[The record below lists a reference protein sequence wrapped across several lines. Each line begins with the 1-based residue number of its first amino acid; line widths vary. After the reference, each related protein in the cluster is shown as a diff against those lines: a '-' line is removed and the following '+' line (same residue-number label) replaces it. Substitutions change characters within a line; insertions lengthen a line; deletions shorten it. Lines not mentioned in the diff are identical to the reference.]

1 MPGETEASQGL
12 PVEGAPPGDP
22 AAPMPAKEEAR
33 PQPEGASYDAAER
46 SPPSKGCPPPPPP
59 PSLHPTDPL
68 DTRIVM
74 GEETHCPPELPPKT
88 PPRHPELPTARL
100 DPDLFFTAPST
111 PVRTGGPRLKP
122 EEDGGDAESEGLG
135 SPPTSPSGSY
145 MTAEGGSWG
154 SSGTA
159 STSPS
164 CSPNLLAEVPDG
176 EPGPAAFIRR
186 SSSSSSSS
194 EDVAVTSIGQEE
206 EDEEEEDDDES
217 SRQED
222 GSRLPRPHMA
232 APGLI
237 PAALLPFR
245 GSLLFEAEAVEITLV
260 PAQAAAEPLS
270 GEEEEDEEEEDEEE
284 DASTSA
290 SFLRSL
296 SETSINEGVDESFA
310 FRDDTSASS
319 DSASYDGEEDERL
332 YGTEHHALGGPHT
345 ATTPG
350 DTEPSSEASGD
361 IELHLRGDTAQLDGT
376 GEHERVFLG
385 GSPQH
390 EVALSPSVL
399 EPARGSEED
408 VCMEVGMEQRAVQLE
423 EEVPVET
430 HTTEADRE
438 LMDEVPVETL
448 AMEVNVEPTDEASIK
463 VLAAGVNVEPVV
475 EASIETLTAEVS
487 VKAVGET
494 SVEAPVEGKVELMHR
509 ASIEGPNVE
518 DDVEPTDETS
528 TKALPTEVD
537 VEPVVEVLSA
547 ETNVEQMDETLSSSS
562 SELEE
567 ASTLEPDTTQEL
579 DPIPEECPVPEP
591 PVPTQPALLD
601 EEMPLE
607 EEVPSAA
614 MMEAELEAIASTLQ
628 PPCAGDTK
636 DPQPD
641 GLGWDTPSLPT
652 ANGDH
657 ELDAVPTESPE
668 PLCPPERG
676 SDDGEPQED
685 AGGHGDSGMDTMPAP
700 LGTPTLRG
708 DVQGDVVEED
718 ASFCE
723 DGAASGTES
732 PLVALS
738 DGGSEV
744 TQGVEEALSPA
755 LGDMDEPDAAS
766 GDEASSKDLEQG
778 QSLEPAPGEWDAT
791 AVSEVSSPVLLDTLH
806 SHTNYG
812 FFTAPQDSVGGVAAP
827 GVPSA
832 APQPCL
838 ALCVLPPAPAPPP
851 LHFTASEREVFVG
864 IPPAPL
870 ELLPPPGALLESA
883 EDHQHVASMLQG
895 VFGDLPAP
903 GSPSQAPAE
912 LPCPPCAEDEAVV
925 PEPKETPEPSDA
937 GSIQCSPP
945 ALLQPDSAPMQAQE
959 PPVKESLLLLSEDP
973 NAKVSVEGEHS
984 LAPPEEAE
992 EAVKAG
998 FSPMEEEV
1006 VVAGSILQEE
1016 EEEGVVVTGS
1026 IPQEEEAVMVP
1037 GSSSVE
1043 EEEEAVMVPGS
1054 SSEEEEAVTVPG
1066 SSSVEEEEEAVTVP
1080 GSSPVEEEEEAVT
1093 VPGSSPVEEEEEAVT
1108 VPGSSPVEEEEEAV
1122 TVPGSSPVEE
1132 EEEAVTVPGSSP
1144 VEEEEEAVT
1153 VPGSSPVEEEEEA
1166 VTVPGSSLQEE
1177 EEEAVM
1183 VPGSSLQEEEEEA
1196 VMVPGS
1202 SPVEEE
1208 EAVMVPGSSPV
1219 EEEEA
1224 VMVAG
1229 SIPQEEKEEAVM
1241 VAGSSSTHS
1250 LEDDHKGAEA
1260 APSPSEAVVVPLEP
1274 PPRPSSPKD
1283 AVPQEPTEAAV
1294 PTPEF
1299 AVPVEAAEPIPEA
1312 VAPVPIPLPAPCPP
1326 LSKLIQVPPLS
1337 SSPPPC
1343 LEDASGLSEATRLEE
1358 RPPVLPA
1365 SRKLLEALEPSPQKE
1380 KTRGRKAPAGS
1391 KGARGMEAEGGPRRA
1406 PRGSVQSESSS
1417 SSEDELP
1424 YRVPS
1429 PAEHLPAIALLEDKA
1444 APRHG
1449 EANHKGSCN
1458 ESESNDE
1465 SIPELEEPEGA
1476 EPRPMQTQA
1485 PLTHSLGTGEESISK
1500 AKQSRSE
1507 KKARKAMSKLGLRQ
1521 IHGVTRI
1528 TIRKSKNILF
1538 VITKP
1543 DVFKSPASDIYI
1555 VFGEAKIEDLS
1566 QQVHKAAAEKFKV
1579 PMEHSPLITETAPA
1593 LTIKEESEEE
1603 EEVDETGLEVR
1614 DIELVMAQA
1623 NVSRPKAVRALRHN
1637 NNDIVNAIME
1647 LTM

>member
-1 MPGETEASQGL
+1 MPGETATSQGL
-12 PVEGAPPGDP
+12 QLEGAPPGDP

-59 PSLHPTDPL
+59 PSLLPSDPL

-88 PPRHPELPTARL
+88 PPRHPELPPARL

-194 EDVAVTSIGQEE
+194 EDVAVTSIGQE
-206 EDEEEEDDDES
+206 DEEEEDDDDDEGS
-217 SRQED
+217 GQEE
-222 GSRLPRPHMA
+222 GFRLPHSHMA

-270 GEEEEDEEEEDEEE
+270 GEDEEDEDEEE

-310 FRDDTSASS
+310 FHDDTSASS

-332 YGTEHHALGGPHT
+332 YGTERHALGGPQM
-345 ATTPG
+345 AAATPG

-376 GEHERVFLG
+376 GVSAG
-385 GSPQH
+385 GSAQH
-390 EVALSPSVL
+390 EVALSPSLL
-399 EPARGSEED
+399 EPTDGGEED
-408 VCMEVGMEQRAVQLE
+408 VGMEQRAAPEE
-423 EEVPVET
+423 EEVAMAALAV
-430 HTTEADRE
+430 EADTE
-438 LMDEVPVETL
+438 LMGQAPIEPPST
-448 AMEVNVEPTDEASIK
+448 EVNVEPSDEAS
-463 VLAAGVNVEPVV
+463 VEALAAQISVEPGV
-475 EASIETLTAEVS
+475 EASIEALGAKPVAEASVELTDKAPMEALDVEGDAGETCAEALPAEADVKRVDEALCAEVS
-487 VKAVGET
+487 VG
-494 SVEAPVEGKVELMHR
+494 R
-509 ASIEGPNVE
+509 
-518 DDVEPTDETS
+518 
-528 TKALPTEVD
+528 
-537 VEPVVEVLSA
+537 
-547 ETNVEQMDETLSSSS
+547 MDETLSSSS
-562 SELEE
+562 SEMEE
-567 ASTLEPDTTQEL
+567 APSLEPDTTQEL
-579 DPIPEECPVPEP
+579 DPIPEESPAPQP
-591 PVPTQPALLD
+591 PVPTEPALL
-601 EEMPLE
+601 EEEILLE
-607 EEVPSAA
+607 EEVPLAA
-614 MMEAELEAIASTLQ
+614 VMEAQLEAEAGTLQ
-628 PPCAGDTK
+628 PPCAGETK
-636 DPQPD
+636 DPQPN
-641 GLGWDTPSLPT
+641 GLGWDTPSLPA
-652 ANGDH
+652 ANGDR
-657 ELDAVPTESPE
+657 ELDAVPAESPE
-668 PLCPPERG
+668 PLCPPEQG
-676 SDDGEPQED
+676 DDSGEPQED
-685 AGGHGDSGMDTMPAP
+685 VSGHGDGRTDVMPAP
-700 LGTPTLRG
+700 LGTPAVGG
-708 DVQGDVVEED
+708 DVQGDVIEQPLEED
-718 ASFCE
+718 TSLCE
-723 DGAASGTES
+723 DGVASGSES
-732 PLVALS
+732 PRVALS

-744 TQGVEEALSPA
+744 TQGVEEPLSPA
-755 LGDMDEPDAAS
+755 LGDMDEPRAAS
-766 GDEASSKDLEQG
+766 EDEASSKDVERG
-778 QSLEPAPGEWDAT
+778 QSPERIPGEWDAT
-791 AVSEVSSPVLLDTLH
+791 AASEDSSPELLDTLC
-806 SHTNYG
+806 SHTDPS
-812 FFTAPQDSVGGVAAP
+812 FFNPSQDSAGEVAAP
-827 GVPSA
+827 GVPSP

-851 LHFTASEREVFVG
+851 LHFTASEQEVYVG
-864 IPPAPL
+864 IPPDPL

-883 EDHQHVASMLQG
+883 EDRRQVASMLQG

-903 GSPSQAPAE
+903 GSPSQAPVE
-912 LPCPPCAEDEAVV
+912 LPCPPCAEDEAAA

-945 ALLQPDSAPMQAQE
+945 ASLQLDPAPMQGQE
-959 PPVKESLLLLSEDP
+959 PPSKESLLLLSVDP
-973 NAKVSVEGEHS
+973 NAKVTVEGEHS
-984 LAPPEEAE
+984 LPPPEEVE
-992 EAVKAG
+992 KEGVKAG
-998 FSPMEEEV
+998 SSPVKEEEEVV

-1016 EEEGVVVTGS
+1016 QEEVVVTAAGSSPMEEEEVEVMVAGS
-1026 IPQEEEAVMVP
+1026 IPQEEEEVMVA
-1037 GSSSVE
+1037 GSSPKEEEEEVVMVAGSSPKK
-1043 EEEEAVMVPGS
+1043 EEEEAVMVAGS
-1054 SSEEEEAVTVPG
+1054 SPKKEEEEVVMVAG
-1066 SSSVEEEEEAVTVP
+1066 SIPKKEEEEVVMVA
-1080 GSSPVEEEEEAVT
+1080 GSSPKK
-1093 VPGSSPVEEEEEAVT
+1093 
-1108 VPGSSPVEEEEEAV
+1108 
-1122 TVPGSSPVEE
+1122 
-1132 EEEAVTVPGSSP
+1132 
-1144 VEEEEEAVT
+1144 
-1153 VPGSSPVEEEEEA
+1153 
-1166 VTVPGSSLQEE
+1166 E

-1183 VPGSSLQEEEEEA
+1183 VAGSSPKKEEEEA
-1196 VMVPGS
+1196 VMVAGS
-1202 SPVEEE
+1202 SPKEEEE
-1208 EAVMVPGSSPV
+1208 EAGSSPK
-1219 EEEEA
+1219 EEEEEAGSSPKEEEA

-1229 SIPQEEKEEAVM
+1229 SIPQEEEEAVVI
-1241 VAGSSSTHS
+1241 VAGSSSTPS
-1250 LEDDHKGAEA
+1250 LEDDHEGAEA
-1260 APSPSEAVVVPLEP
+1260 TPSLSAAVLPLEP
-1274 PPRPSSPKD
+1274 PPEPSSPED
-1283 AVPQEPTEAAV
+1283 PMPQEPTEAAV
-1294 PTPEF
+1294 PTPEL
-1299 AVPVEAAEPIPEA
+1299 AVPAEAAEPVPKV
-1312 VAPVPIPLPAPCPP
+1312 VAPVAIPLPAPCPQ

-1337 SSPPPC
+1337 SSPLPR
-1343 LEDASGLSEATRLEE
+1343 LEDTSGLSEATRPEE
-1358 RPPVLPA
+1358 RPSVLPA
-1365 SRKLLEALEPSPQKE
+1365 SRKLLEAPEPSPQKE
-1380 KTRGRKAPAGS
+1380 KPRGRKAPAGS
-1391 KGARGMEAEGGPRRA
+1391 KGARGLEAEGGPRRA

-1417 SSEDELP
+1417 SSEAELP

>member
-1 MPGETEASQGL
+1 MPGETATSQGL
-12 PVEGAPPGDP
+12 QLEGAPPGDP

-59 PSLHPTDPL
+59 PSLLPSDPL

-88 PPRHPELPTARL
+88 PPRHPELPPARL

-194 EDVAVTSIGQEE
+194 EDVAVTSIGQE
-206 EDEEEEDDDES
+206 DEEEEDDDDDEGS
-217 SRQED
+217 GQEE
-222 GSRLPRPHMA
+222 GFRLPHSHMA

-270 GEEEEDEEEEDEEE
+270 GEDEEDEDEEE

-310 FRDDTSASS
+310 FHDDTSASS

-332 YGTEHHALGGPHT
+332 YGTERHALGGPQM
-345 ATTPG
+345 AAATPG

-376 GEHERVFLG
+376 GVSAG
-385 GSPQH
+385 GSAQH
-390 EVALSPSVL
+390 EVALSPSLL
-399 EPARGSEED
+399 EPTDGGEED
-408 VCMEVGMEQRAVQLE
+408 VGMEQRAAPEE
-423 EEVPVET
+423 EEVAMAALAV
-430 HTTEADRE
+430 EADTE
-438 LMDEVPVETL
+438 LMGQAPIEPPST
-448 AMEVNVEPTDEASIK
+448 EVNVEPSDEAS
-463 VLAAGVNVEPVV
+463 VEALAAQISVEPGV
-475 EASIETLTAEVS
+475 EASIEALGAKPVAEASVELTDKAPMEALDVEGDAGETCAEALPAEADVKRVDEALCAEVS
-487 VKAVGET
+487 VG
-494 SVEAPVEGKVELMHR
+494 R
-509 ASIEGPNVE
+509 
-518 DDVEPTDETS
+518 
-528 TKALPTEVD
+528 
-537 VEPVVEVLSA
+537 
-547 ETNVEQMDETLSSSS
+547 MDETLSSSS
-562 SELEE
+562 SEMEE
-567 ASTLEPDTTQEL
+567 APSLEPDTTQEL
-579 DPIPEECPVPEP
+579 DPIPEESPAPQP
-591 PVPTQPALLD
+591 PVPTEPALL
-601 EEMPLE
+601 EEEILLE
-607 EEVPSAA
+607 EEVPLAA
-614 MMEAELEAIASTLQ
+614 VMEAQLEAEAGTLQ
-628 PPCAGDTK
+628 PPCAGETK
-636 DPQPD
+636 DPQPN
-641 GLGWDTPSLPT
+641 GLGWDTPSLPA
-652 ANGDH
+652 ANGDR
-657 ELDAVPTESPE
+657 ELDAVPAESPE
-668 PLCPPERG
+668 PLCPPEQG
-676 SDDGEPQED
+676 DDSGEPQED
-685 AGGHGDSGMDTMPAP
+685 VSGHGDGRTDVMPAP
-700 LGTPTLRG
+700 LGTPAVGG
-708 DVQGDVVEED
+708 DVQGDVIEQPLEED
-718 ASFCE
+718 TSLCE
-723 DGAASGTES
+723 DGVASGSES
-732 PLVALS
+732 PRVALS

-744 TQGVEEALSPA
+744 TQGVEEPLSPA
-755 LGDMDEPDAAS
+755 LGDMDEPRAAS
-766 GDEASSKDLEQG
+766 EDEASSKDVERG
-778 QSLEPAPGEWDAT
+778 QSPERIPGEWDAT
-791 AVSEVSSPVLLDTLH
+791 AASEDSSPELLDTLC
-806 SHTNYG
+806 SHTDPS
-812 FFTAPQDSVGGVAAP
+812 FFNPSQDSAGEVAAP
-827 GVPSA
+827 GVPSP

-851 LHFTASEREVFVG
+851 LHFTASEQEVYVG
-864 IPPAPL
+864 IPPDPL

-883 EDHQHVASMLQG
+883 EDRRQVASMLQG

-903 GSPSQAPAE
+903 GSPSQAPVE
-912 LPCPPCAEDEAVV
+912 LPCPPCAEDEAAA

-945 ALLQPDSAPMQAQE
+945 ASLQLDPAPMQGQE
-959 PPVKESLLLLSEDP
+959 PPSKESLLLLSVDP
-973 NAKVSVEGEHS
+973 NAKVTVEGEHS
-984 LAPPEEAE
+984 LPPPEEVE
-992 EAVKAG
+992 KEGVKAG
-998 FSPMEEEV
+998 SSPVKEEEEVV

-1016 EEEGVVVTGS
+1016 QEEVVVTAAGSSPMEEEEVEVMVAGS
-1026 IPQEEEAVMVP
+1026 IPQEEEEVMVA
-1037 GSSSVE
+1037 GSSPKEEEEEVVMVAGSSPKE
-1043 EEEEAVMVPGS
+1043 EEEEAVMV
-1054 SSEEEEAVTVPG
+1054 A
-1066 SSSVEEEEEAVTVP
+1066 
-1080 GSSPVEEEEEAVT
+1080 GSSPKK
-1093 VPGSSPVEEEEEAVT
+1093 
-1108 VPGSSPVEEEEEAV
+1108 
-1122 TVPGSSPVEE
+1122 
-1132 EEEAVTVPGSSP
+1132 
-1144 VEEEEEAVT
+1144 
-1153 VPGSSPVEEEEEA
+1153 
-1166 VTVPGSSLQEE
+1166 E

-1183 VPGSSLQEEEEEA
+1183 VAGSSPKEEEEEA
-1196 VMVPGS
+1196 GS
-1202 SPVEEE
+1202 SPKEEEE
-1208 EAVMVPGSSPV
+1208 EAGSSPK
-1219 EEEEA
+1219 EEEA

-1229 SIPQEEKEEAVM
+1229 SIPQEEEEAVVI
-1241 VAGSSSTHS
+1241 VAGSSSTPS
-1250 LEDDHKGAEA
+1250 LEDDHEGAEA
-1260 APSPSEAVVVPLEP
+1260 TPSLSAAVLPLEP
-1274 PPRPSSPKD
+1274 PPEPSSPED
-1283 AVPQEPTEAAV
+1283 PMPQEPTEAAV
-1294 PTPEF
+1294 PTPEL
-1299 AVPVEAAEPIPEA
+1299 AVPAEAAEPVPKV
-1312 VAPVPIPLPAPCPP
+1312 VAPVAIPLPAPCPQ

-1337 SSPPPC
+1337 SSPLPR
-1343 LEDASGLSEATRLEE
+1343 LEDTSGLSEATRPEE
-1358 RPPVLPA
+1358 RPSVLPA
-1365 SRKLLEALEPSPQKE
+1365 SRKLLEAPEPSPQKE
-1380 KTRGRKAPAGS
+1380 KPRGRKAPAGS
-1391 KGARGMEAEGGPRRA
+1391 KGARGLEAEGGPRRA

-1417 SSEDELP
+1417 SSEAELP

>member
-1 MPGETEASQGL
+1 MPGETATSQGL
-12 PVEGAPPGDP
+12 QLEGAPPGDP

-59 PSLHPTDPL
+59 PSLLPSDPL

-88 PPRHPELPTARL
+88 PPRHPELPPARL

-194 EDVAVTSIGQEE
+194 EDVAVTSIGQE
-206 EDEEEEDDDES
+206 DEEEEDDDDDEGS
-217 SRQED
+217 GQEE
-222 GSRLPRPHMA
+222 GFRLPHSHMA

-270 GEEEEDEEEEDEEE
+270 GEDEEDEDEEE

-310 FRDDTSASS
+310 FHDDTSASS

-332 YGTEHHALGGPHT
+332 YGTERHALGGPQM
-345 ATTPG
+345 AAATPG

-376 GEHERVFLG
+376 GVSAG
-385 GSPQH
+385 GSAQH
-390 EVALSPSVL
+390 EVALSPSLL
-399 EPARGSEED
+399 EPTDGGEED
-408 VCMEVGMEQRAVQLE
+408 VGMEQRAAPEE
-423 EEVPVET
+423 EEVAMAALAV
-430 HTTEADRE
+430 EADTE
-438 LMDEVPVETL
+438 LMGQAPIEPPST
-448 AMEVNVEPTDEASIK
+448 EVNVEPSDEAS
-463 VLAAGVNVEPVV
+463 VEALAAQISVEPGV
-475 EASIETLTAEVS
+475 EASIEALGAKPVAEASVELTDKAPMEALDVEGDAGETCAEALPAEADVKRVDEALCAEVS
-487 VKAVGET
+487 VG
-494 SVEAPVEGKVELMHR
+494 R
-509 ASIEGPNVE
+509 
-518 DDVEPTDETS
+518 
-528 TKALPTEVD
+528 
-537 VEPVVEVLSA
+537 
-547 ETNVEQMDETLSSSS
+547 MDETLSSSS
-562 SELEE
+562 SEMEE
-567 ASTLEPDTTQEL
+567 APSLEPDTTQEL
-579 DPIPEECPVPEP
+579 DPIPEESPAPQP
-591 PVPTQPALLD
+591 PVPTEPALL
-601 EEMPLE
+601 EEEILLE
-607 EEVPSAA
+607 EEVPLAA
-614 MMEAELEAIASTLQ
+614 VMEAQLEAEAGTLQ
-628 PPCAGDTK
+628 PPCAGETK
-636 DPQPD
+636 DPQPN
-641 GLGWDTPSLPT
+641 GLGWDTPSLPA
-652 ANGDH
+652 ANGDR
-657 ELDAVPTESPE
+657 ELDAVPAESPE
-668 PLCPPERG
+668 PLCPPEQG
-676 SDDGEPQED
+676 DDSGEPQED
-685 AGGHGDSGMDTMPAP
+685 VSGHGDGRTDVMPAP
-700 LGTPTLRG
+700 LGTPAVGG
-708 DVQGDVVEED
+708 DVQGDVIEQPLEED
-718 ASFCE
+718 TSLCE
-723 DGAASGTES
+723 DGVASGSES
-732 PLVALS
+732 PRVALS

-744 TQGVEEALSPA
+744 TQGVEEPLSPA
-755 LGDMDEPDAAS
+755 LGDMDEPRAAS
-766 GDEASSKDLEQG
+766 EDEASSKDVERG
-778 QSLEPAPGEWDAT
+778 QSPERIPGEWDAT
-791 AVSEVSSPVLLDTLH
+791 AASEDSSPELLDTLC
-806 SHTNYG
+806 SHTDPS
-812 FFTAPQDSVGGVAAP
+812 FFNPSQDSAGEVAAP
-827 GVPSA
+827 GVPSP

-851 LHFTASEREVFVG
+851 LHFTASEQEVYVG
-864 IPPAPL
+864 IPPDPL

-883 EDHQHVASMLQG
+883 EDRRQVASMLQG

-903 GSPSQAPAE
+903 GSPSQAPVE
-912 LPCPPCAEDEAVV
+912 LPCPPCAEDEAAA

-945 ALLQPDSAPMQAQE
+945 ASLQLDPAPMQGQE
-959 PPVKESLLLLSEDP
+959 PPSKESLLLLSVDP
-973 NAKVSVEGEHS
+973 NAKVTVEGEHS
-984 LAPPEEAE
+984 LPPPEEVE
-992 EAVKAG
+992 KEGVKAG
-998 FSPMEEEV
+998 SSPVKEEEEVV

-1016 EEEGVVVTGS
+1016 QEEVVVTAAGSSPMEEEEVEVMVAGS
-1026 IPQEEEAVMVP
+1026 IPQEEEEVMVAGSSPKEEEEEVVMVAGSSPKKEEEEAVMVA
-1037 GSSSVE
+1037 GSSPKKEEEEVVMVAGSIPKEEEEEVVMVAGSSPKE
-1043 EEEEAVMVPGS
+1043 EEEEAVMVAGS
-1054 SSEEEEAVTVPG
+1054 SPK
-1066 SSSVEEEEEAVTVP
+1066 EEEEEA
-1080 GSSPVEEEEEAVT
+1080 GSSPKEEEEEA
-1093 VPGSSPVEEEEEAVT
+1093 GSSPK
-1108 VPGSSPVEEEEEAV
+1108 
-1122 TVPGSSPVEE
+1122 
-1132 EEEAVTVPGSSP
+1132 
-1144 VEEEEEAVT
+1144 
-1153 VPGSSPVEEEEEA
+1153 
-1166 VTVPGSSLQEE
+1166 
-1177 EEEAVM
+1177 
-1183 VPGSSLQEEEEEA
+1183 
-1196 VMVPGS
+1196 
-1202 SPVEEE
+1202 
-1208 EAVMVPGSSPV
+1208 
-1219 EEEEA
+1219 EEEA

-1229 SIPQEEKEEAVM
+1229 SIPQEEEEAVVI
-1241 VAGSSSTHS
+1241 VAGSSSTPS
-1250 LEDDHKGAEA
+1250 LEDDHEGAEA
-1260 APSPSEAVVVPLEP
+1260 TPSLSAAVLPLEP
-1274 PPRPSSPKD
+1274 PPEPSSPED
-1283 AVPQEPTEAAV
+1283 PMPQEPTEAAV
-1294 PTPEF
+1294 PTPEL
-1299 AVPVEAAEPIPEA
+1299 AVPAEAAEPVPKV
-1312 VAPVPIPLPAPCPP
+1312 VAPVAIPLPAPCPQ

-1337 SSPPPC
+1337 SSPLPR
-1343 LEDASGLSEATRLEE
+1343 LEDTSGLSEATRPEE
-1358 RPPVLPA
+1358 RPSVLPA
-1365 SRKLLEALEPSPQKE
+1365 SRKLLEAPEPSPQKE
-1380 KTRGRKAPAGS
+1380 KPRGRKAPAGS
-1391 KGARGMEAEGGPRRA
+1391 KGARGLEAEGGPRRA

-1417 SSEDELP
+1417 SSEAELP

>member
-1 MPGETEASQGL
+1 MPGETATSQGL
-12 PVEGAPPGDP
+12 QLEGAPPGDP

-59 PSLHPTDPL
+59 PSLLPSDPL

-88 PPRHPELPTARL
+88 PPRHPELPPARL

-194 EDVAVTSIGQEE
+194 EDVAVTSIGQE
-206 EDEEEEDDDES
+206 DEEEEDDDDDEGS
-217 SRQED
+217 GQEE
-222 GSRLPRPHMA
+222 GFRLPHSHMA

-270 GEEEEDEEEEDEEE
+270 GEDEEDEDEEE

-310 FRDDTSASS
+310 FHDDTSASS

-332 YGTEHHALGGPHT
+332 YGTERHALGGPQM
-345 ATTPG
+345 AAATPG

-376 GEHERVFLG
+376 GVSAG
-385 GSPQH
+385 GSAQH
-390 EVALSPSVL
+390 EVALSPSLL
-399 EPARGSEED
+399 EPTDGGEED
-408 VCMEVGMEQRAVQLE
+408 VGMEQRAAPEE
-423 EEVPVET
+423 EEVAMAALAV
-430 HTTEADRE
+430 EADTE
-438 LMDEVPVETL
+438 LMGQAPIEPPST
-448 AMEVNVEPTDEASIK
+448 EVNVEPSDEAS
-463 VLAAGVNVEPVV
+463 VEALAAQISVEPGV
-475 EASIETLTAEVS
+475 EASIEALGAKPVAEASVELTDKAPMEALDVEGDAGETCAEALPAEADVKRVDEALCAEVS
-487 VKAVGET
+487 VG
-494 SVEAPVEGKVELMHR
+494 R
-509 ASIEGPNVE
+509 
-518 DDVEPTDETS
+518 
-528 TKALPTEVD
+528 
-537 VEPVVEVLSA
+537 
-547 ETNVEQMDETLSSSS
+547 MDETLSSSS
-562 SELEE
+562 SEMEE
-567 ASTLEPDTTQEL
+567 APSLEPDTTQEL
-579 DPIPEECPVPEP
+579 DPIPEESPAPQP
-591 PVPTQPALLD
+591 PVPTEPALL
-601 EEMPLE
+601 EEEILLE
-607 EEVPSAA
+607 EEVPLAA
-614 MMEAELEAIASTLQ
+614 VMEAQLEAEAGTLQ
-628 PPCAGDTK
+628 PPCAGETK
-636 DPQPD
+636 DPQPN
-641 GLGWDTPSLPT
+641 GLGWDTPSLPA
-652 ANGDH
+652 ANGDR
-657 ELDAVPTESPE
+657 ELDAVPAESPE
-668 PLCPPERG
+668 PLCPPEQG
-676 SDDGEPQED
+676 DDSGEPQED
-685 AGGHGDSGMDTMPAP
+685 VSGHGDGRTDVMPAP
-700 LGTPTLRG
+700 LGTPAVGG
-708 DVQGDVVEED
+708 DVQGDVIEQPLEED
-718 ASFCE
+718 TSLCE
-723 DGAASGTES
+723 DGVASGSES
-732 PLVALS
+732 PRVALS

-744 TQGVEEALSPA
+744 TQGVEEPLSPA
-755 LGDMDEPDAAS
+755 LGDMDEPRAAS
-766 GDEASSKDLEQG
+766 EDEASSKDVERG
-778 QSLEPAPGEWDAT
+778 QSPERIPGEWDAT
-791 AVSEVSSPVLLDTLH
+791 AASEDSSPELLDTLC
-806 SHTNYG
+806 SHTDPS
-812 FFTAPQDSVGGVAAP
+812 FFNPSQDSAGEVAAP
-827 GVPSA
+827 GVPSP

-851 LHFTASEREVFVG
+851 LHFTASEQEVYVG
-864 IPPAPL
+864 IPPDPL

-883 EDHQHVASMLQG
+883 EDRRQVASMLQG

-903 GSPSQAPAE
+903 GSPSQAPVE
-912 LPCPPCAEDEAVV
+912 LPCPPCAEDEAAA

-945 ALLQPDSAPMQAQE
+945 ASLQLDPAPMQGQE
-959 PPVKESLLLLSEDP
+959 PPSKESLLLLSVDP
-973 NAKVSVEGEHS
+973 NAKVTVEGEHS
-984 LAPPEEAE
+984 LPPPEEVE
-992 EAVKAG
+992 KEGVKAG
-998 FSPMEEEV
+998 SSPVKEEEEVV

-1016 EEEGVVVTGS
+1016 QEEVVVTAAGSSPMEEEEVEVMVAGS
-1026 IPQEEEAVMVP
+1026 IPQEEEEVMVA
-1037 GSSSVE
+1037 GSSPKEEEEEVVMVAGSSPKK
-1043 EEEEAVMVPGS
+1043 EEEEAVMVAGS
-1054 SSEEEEAVTVPG
+1054 SPKKEEEEVVMVAG
-1066 SSSVEEEEEAVTVP
+1066 SIP
-1080 GSSPVEEEEEAVT
+1080 KK
-1093 VPGSSPVEEEEEAVT
+1093 
-1108 VPGSSPVEEEEEAV
+1108 
-1122 TVPGSSPVEE
+1122 
-1132 EEEAVTVPGSSP
+1132 
-1144 VEEEEEAVT
+1144 
-1153 VPGSSPVEEEEEA
+1153 
-1166 VTVPGSSLQEE
+1166 E

-1183 VPGSSLQEEEEEA
+1183 VAGSSPKKEEEEA
-1196 VMVPGS
+1196 VMVAGS
-1202 SPVEEE
+1202 SPKEEEE
-1208 EAVMVPGSSPV
+1208 EAGSSPK
-1219 EEEEA
+1219 EEEEEAGSSPKEEEA

-1229 SIPQEEKEEAVM
+1229 SIPQEEEEAVVI
-1241 VAGSSSTHS
+1241 VAGSSSTPS
-1250 LEDDHKGAEA
+1250 LEDDHEGAEA
-1260 APSPSEAVVVPLEP
+1260 TPSLSAAVLPLEP
-1274 PPRPSSPKD
+1274 PPEPSSPED
-1283 AVPQEPTEAAV
+1283 PMPQEPTEAAV
-1294 PTPEF
+1294 PTPEL
-1299 AVPVEAAEPIPEA
+1299 AVPAEAAEPVPKV
-1312 VAPVPIPLPAPCPP
+1312 VAPVAIPLPAPCPQ

-1337 SSPPPC
+1337 SSPLPR
-1343 LEDASGLSEATRLEE
+1343 LEDTSGLSEATRPEE
-1358 RPPVLPA
+1358 RPSVLPA
-1365 SRKLLEALEPSPQKE
+1365 SRKLLEAPEPSPQKE
-1380 KTRGRKAPAGS
+1380 KPRGRKAPAGS
-1391 KGARGMEAEGGPRRA
+1391 KGARGLEAEGGPRRA

-1417 SSEDELP
+1417 SSEAELP

>member
-1 MPGETEASQGL
+1 MPGETATSQGL
-12 PVEGAPPGDP
+12 QLEGAPPGDP

-59 PSLHPTDPL
+59 SLLPSDPL

-88 PPRHPELPTARL
+88 PPRHPELPPARL

-206 EDEEEEDDDES
+206 EDEEEDDDDDEGS
-217 SRQED
+217 GQEE
-222 GSRLPRPHMA
+222 GFRLPHSHMA

-270 GEEEEDEEEEDEEE
+270 GEDEEDEDEEE

-310 FRDDTSASS
+310 FHDDTSASS

-332 YGTEHHALGGPHT
+332 YGTERHALGGPQM
-345 ATTPG
+345 AAATPG

-376 GEHERVFLG
+376 GVSAG
-385 GSPQH
+385 GSAQH
-390 EVALSPSVL
+390 EGALSPSLL
-399 EPARGSEED
+399 EPTDGSEED
-408 VCMEVGMEQRAVQLE
+408 VGMGQRAAPEE
-423 EEVPVET
+423 EEVAMAALAV
-430 HTTEADRE
+430 EADTE
-438 LMDEVPVETL
+438 LTGQAPIEPL
-448 AMEVNVEPTDEASIK
+448 SPEVNVEPSDEASVK
-463 VLAAGVNVEPVV
+463 ALAAQVSVEPGV
-475 EASIETLTAEVS
+475 EASIEALGAKPVAEAS
-487 VKAVGET
+487 
-494 SVEAPVEGKVELMHR
+494 VELMDE
-509 ASIEGPNVE
+509 APMEAL
-518 DDVEPTDETS
+518 DVEGDAGETCAE
-528 TKALPTEVD
+528 ALPAEAD
-537 VEPVVEVLSA
+537 VERVDEALCAEV
-547 ETNVEQMDETLSSSS
+547 NVGRMDEALSSSS
-562 SELEE
+562 SEMEE
-567 ASTLEPDTTQEL
+567 APSLEPDTTQEL
-579 DPIPEECPVPEP
+579 DPIPEECPAPQP
-591 PVPTQPALLD
+591 PVPTEPALL
-601 EEMPLE
+601 EEEILLE

-614 MMEAELEAIASTLQ
+614 VMEAQLEAEAGTLQ
-628 PPCAGDTK
+628 PPCAGETK
-636 DPQPD
+636 DPQPN
-641 GLGWDTPSLPT
+641 GLGWDTPSLPA
-652 ANGDH
+652 ANGDR
-657 ELDAVPTESPE
+657 ELDAVPAESPE
-668 PLCPPERG
+668 PLCPPEQG
-676 SDDGEPQED
+676 DDSGEPQED
-685 AGGHGDSGMDTMPAP
+685 VSGHGDGRTDVVPAP
-700 LGTPTLRG
+700 LGTPALGG
-708 DVQGDVVEED
+708 DVQGDVIEQPLED
-718 ASFCE
+718 TSPCE
-723 DGAASGTES
+723 DGVASGSES
-732 PLVALS
+732 PRVALS

-744 TQGVEEALSPA
+744 TQGAEEPLSPA
-755 LGDMDEPDAAS
+755 LGGMDEPRAAS
-766 GDEASSKDLEQG
+766 EDEASSKDVERG
-778 QSLEPAPGEWDAT
+778 QSPERIPGEWDAT
-791 AVSEVSSPVLLDTLH
+791 AASEDSSPELLDALC
-806 SHTNYG
+806 SHTDPS
-812 FFTAPQDSVGGVAAP
+812 FFNPPQDSAGEVAAP
-827 GVPSA
+827 GVPSP

-851 LHFTASEREVFVG
+851 LHFTASEQEVYVG
-864 IPPAPL
+864 IPPDPL

-883 EDHQHVASMLQG
+883 EDRRQVASMLQG

-903 GSPSQAPAE
+903 GSPSQAPVE
-912 LPCPPCAEDEAVV
+912 LPCPPCAEDEAAA

-945 ALLQPDSAPMQAQE
+945 ASLQLDPAPMQGQE
-959 PPVKESLLLLSEDP
+959 PPSKESLLLLSVDP
-973 NAKVSVEGEHS
+973 NAKVTVEGEHS
-984 LAPPEEAE
+984 LPPPEEVE
-992 EAVKAG
+992 KEGVKAG
-998 FSPMEEEV
+998 SSPVKEEEEV
-1006 VVAGSILQEE
+1006 VVVAGSIPQEEEVIMVAGSILQEE
-1016 EEEGVVVTGS
+1016 EEEVVVTAAGFSPMEEEEGEAMVAGS
-1026 IPQEEEAVMVP
+1026 IPQEEEEEVVMVA
-1037 GSSSVE
+1037 GSSPKKE
-1043 EEEEAVMVPGS
+1043 EEEEVMVAGS
-1054 SSEEEEAVTVPG
+1054 SPKREEEDLVMVAGSIPQEEEEVMVAG
-1066 SSSVEEEEEAVTVP
+1066 SIP
-1080 GSSPVEEEEEAVT
+1080 
-1093 VPGSSPVEEEEEAVT
+1093 
-1108 VPGSSPVEEEEEAV
+1108 
-1122 TVPGSSPVEE
+1122 
-1132 EEEAVTVPGSSP
+1132 
-1144 VEEEEEAVT
+1144 
-1153 VPGSSPVEEEEEA
+1153 
-1166 VTVPGSSLQEE
+1166 QEE
-1177 EEEAVM
+1177 EEEA
-1183 VPGSSLQEEEEEA
+1183 
-1196 VMVPGS
+1196 GS
-1202 SPVEEE
+1202 SPK
-1208 EAVMVPGSSPV
+1208 
-1219 EEEEA
+1219 EEEA

-1229 SIPQEEKEEAVM
+1229 SIPQEEEEAVVI
-1241 VAGSSSTHS
+1241 VAGSSSTPS
-1250 LEDDHKGAEA
+1250 LEDEGTEA
-1260 APSPSEAVVVPLEP
+1260 TPSLSAAVLPLEP
-1274 PPRPSSPKD
+1274 PPEPSSPED
-1283 AVPQEPTEAAV
+1283 PVPQEPTEAAV
-1294 PTPEF
+1294 PTPEL
-1299 AVPVEAAEPIPEA
+1299 AVPAEAAEPVPKV
-1312 VAPVPIPLPAPCPP
+1312 VAPVAIPLPAPCPQ

-1337 SSPPPC
+1337 SSPLPR
-1343 LEDASGLSEATRLEE
+1343 LEDTSGLSEATRPEE
-1358 RPPVLPA
+1358 RLSVLPA
-1365 SRKLLEALEPSPQKE
+1365 SRKLLEAPEPSPQKE
-1380 KTRGRKAPAGS
+1380 KPRGRKAPAGS
-1391 KGARGMEAEGGPRRA
+1391 KGARGLEAEGGPRRA

-1417 SSEDELP
+1417 SSEAELP

>member
-1 MPGETEASQGL
+1 MPGETATSQGL
-12 PVEGAPPGDP
+12 QLEGAPPGDP

-59 PSLHPTDPL
+59 PSLLPSDPL

-88 PPRHPELPTARL
+88 PPRHPELPPARL

-194 EDVAVTSIGQEE
+194 EDVAVTSIGQE
-206 EDEEEEDDDES
+206 DEEEEDDDDDEGS
-217 SRQED
+217 GQEE
-222 GSRLPRPHMA
+222 GFRLPHSHMA

-270 GEEEEDEEEEDEEE
+270 GEDEEDEDEEE

-310 FRDDTSASS
+310 FHDDTSASS

-332 YGTEHHALGGPHT
+332 YGTERHALGGPQM
-345 ATTPG
+345 AAATPG

-376 GEHERVFLG
+376 GVSAG
-385 GSPQH
+385 GSAQH
-390 EVALSPSVL
+390 EVALSPSLL
-399 EPARGSEED
+399 EPTDGGEED
-408 VCMEVGMEQRAVQLE
+408 VGMEQRAAPEE
-423 EEVPVET
+423 EEVAMAALAV
-430 HTTEADRE
+430 EADTE
-438 LMDEVPVETL
+438 LMGQAPIEPPST
-448 AMEVNVEPTDEASIK
+448 EVNVEPSDEAS
-463 VLAAGVNVEPVV
+463 VEALAAQISVEPGV
-475 EASIETLTAEVS
+475 EASIEALGAKPVAEASVELTDKAPMEALDVEGDAGETCAEALPAEADVKRVDEALCAEVS
-487 VKAVGET
+487 VG
-494 SVEAPVEGKVELMHR
+494 R
-509 ASIEGPNVE
+509 
-518 DDVEPTDETS
+518 
-528 TKALPTEVD
+528 
-537 VEPVVEVLSA
+537 
-547 ETNVEQMDETLSSSS
+547 MDETLSSSS
-562 SELEE
+562 SEMEE
-567 ASTLEPDTTQEL
+567 APSLEPDTTQEL
-579 DPIPEECPVPEP
+579 DPIPEESPAPQP
-591 PVPTQPALLD
+591 PVPTEPALL
-601 EEMPLE
+601 EEEILLE
-607 EEVPSAA
+607 EEVPLAA
-614 MMEAELEAIASTLQ
+614 VMEAQLEAEAGTLQ
-628 PPCAGDTK
+628 PPCAGETK
-636 DPQPD
+636 DPQPN
-641 GLGWDTPSLPT
+641 GLGWDTPSLPA
-652 ANGDH
+652 ANGDR
-657 ELDAVPTESPE
+657 ELDAVPAESPE
-668 PLCPPERG
+668 PLCPPEQG
-676 SDDGEPQED
+676 DDSGEPQED
-685 AGGHGDSGMDTMPAP
+685 VSGHGDGRTDVMPAP
-700 LGTPTLRG
+700 LGTPAVGG
-708 DVQGDVVEED
+708 DVQGDVIEQPLEED
-718 ASFCE
+718 TSLCE
-723 DGAASGTES
+723 DGVASGSES
-732 PLVALS
+732 PRVALS

-744 TQGVEEALSPA
+744 TQGVEEPLSPA
-755 LGDMDEPDAAS
+755 LGDMDEPRAAS
-766 GDEASSKDLEQG
+766 EDEASSKDVERG
-778 QSLEPAPGEWDAT
+778 QSPERIPGEWDAT
-791 AVSEVSSPVLLDTLH
+791 AASEDSSPELLDTLC
-806 SHTNYG
+806 SHTDPS
-812 FFTAPQDSVGGVAAP
+812 FFNPSQDSAGEVAAP
-827 GVPSA
+827 GVPSP

-851 LHFTASEREVFVG
+851 LHFTASEQEVYVG
-864 IPPAPL
+864 IPPDPL

-883 EDHQHVASMLQG
+883 EDRRQVASMLQG

-903 GSPSQAPAE
+903 GSPSQAPVE
-912 LPCPPCAEDEAVV
+912 LPCPPCAEDEAAA

-945 ALLQPDSAPMQAQE
+945 ASLQLDPAPMQGQE
-959 PPVKESLLLLSEDP
+959 PPSKESLLLLSVDP
-973 NAKVSVEGEHS
+973 NAKVTVEGEHS
-984 LAPPEEAE
+984 LPPPEEVE
-992 EAVKAG
+992 KEGVKAG
-998 FSPMEEEV
+998 SSPVKEEEEVV

-1016 EEEGVVVTGS
+1016 QEEVVVTAAGSSPMEEEEVEVMVAGS
-1026 IPQEEEAVMVP
+1026 IPQEEEEVMVA
-1037 GSSSVE
+1037 GSSPKEEEEEVVMVAGSSPKK
-1043 EEEEAVMVPGS
+1043 EEEEAVMVAGS
-1054 SSEEEEAVTVPG
+1054 SPKKEEEEVVMVA
-1066 SSSVEEEEEAVTVP
+1066 
-1080 GSSPVEEEEEAVT
+1080 GSSPKK
-1093 VPGSSPVEEEEEAVT
+1093 
-1108 VPGSSPVEEEEEAV
+1108 
-1122 TVPGSSPVEE
+1122 
-1132 EEEAVTVPGSSP
+1132 
-1144 VEEEEEAVT
+1144 
-1153 VPGSSPVEEEEEA
+1153 
-1166 VTVPGSSLQEE
+1166 E

-1183 VPGSSLQEEEEEA
+1183 VAGSSPKKEEEEA
-1196 VMVPGS
+1196 VMVAGS
-1202 SPVEEE
+1202 SPKEEEE
-1208 EAVMVPGSSPV
+1208 EAGSSPK
-1219 EEEEA
+1219 EEEEEAGSSPKEEEA

-1229 SIPQEEKEEAVM
+1229 SIPQEEEEAVVI
-1241 VAGSSSTHS
+1241 VAGSSSTPS
-1250 LEDDHKGAEA
+1250 LEDDHEGAEA
-1260 APSPSEAVVVPLEP
+1260 TPSLSAAVLPLEP
-1274 PPRPSSPKD
+1274 PPEPSSPED
-1283 AVPQEPTEAAV
+1283 PMPQEPTEAAV
-1294 PTPEF
+1294 PTPEL
-1299 AVPVEAAEPIPEA
+1299 AVPAEAAEPVPKV
-1312 VAPVPIPLPAPCPP
+1312 VAPVAIPLPAPCPQ

-1337 SSPPPC
+1337 SSPLPR
-1343 LEDASGLSEATRLEE
+1343 LEDTSGLSEATRPEE
-1358 RPPVLPA
+1358 RPSVLPA
-1365 SRKLLEALEPSPQKE
+1365 SRKLLEAPEPSPQKE
-1380 KTRGRKAPAGS
+1380 KPRGRKAPAGS
-1391 KGARGMEAEGGPRRA
+1391 KGARGLEAEGGPRRA

-1417 SSEDELP
+1417 SSEAELP

>member
-1 MPGETEASQGL
+1 MPGETATSQGL
-12 PVEGAPPGDP
+12 QLEGAPPGDP

-59 PSLHPTDPL
+59 PSLLPSDPL

-88 PPRHPELPTARL
+88 PPRHPELPPARL

-194 EDVAVTSIGQEE
+194 EDVAVTSIGQE
-206 EDEEEEDDDES
+206 DEEEEDDDDDEGS
-217 SRQED
+217 GQEE
-222 GSRLPRPHMA
+222 GFRLPHSHMA

-270 GEEEEDEEEEDEEE
+270 GEDEEDEDEEE

-310 FRDDTSASS
+310 FHDDTSASS

-332 YGTEHHALGGPHT
+332 YGTERHALGGPQM
-345 ATTPG
+345 AAATPG

-376 GEHERVFLG
+376 GVSAG
-385 GSPQH
+385 GSAQH
-390 EVALSPSVL
+390 EVALSPSLL
-399 EPARGSEED
+399 EPTDGGEED
-408 VCMEVGMEQRAVQLE
+408 VGMEQRAAPEE
-423 EEVPVET
+423 EEVAMAALAV
-430 HTTEADRE
+430 EADTE
-438 LMDEVPVETL
+438 LMGQAPIEPPST
-448 AMEVNVEPTDEASIK
+448 EVNVEPSDEAS
-463 VLAAGVNVEPVV
+463 VEALAAQISVEPGV
-475 EASIETLTAEVS
+475 EASIEALGAKPVAEASVELTDKAPMEALDVEGDAGETCAEALPAEADVKRVDEALCAEVS
-487 VKAVGET
+487 VG
-494 SVEAPVEGKVELMHR
+494 R
-509 ASIEGPNVE
+509 
-518 DDVEPTDETS
+518 
-528 TKALPTEVD
+528 
-537 VEPVVEVLSA
+537 
-547 ETNVEQMDETLSSSS
+547 MDETLSSSS
-562 SELEE
+562 SEMEE
-567 ASTLEPDTTQEL
+567 APSLEPDTTQEL
-579 DPIPEECPVPEP
+579 DPIPEESPAPQP
-591 PVPTQPALLD
+591 PVPTEPALL
-601 EEMPLE
+601 EEEILLE
-607 EEVPSAA
+607 EEVPLAA
-614 MMEAELEAIASTLQ
+614 VMEAQLEAEAGTLQ
-628 PPCAGDTK
+628 PPCAGETK
-636 DPQPD
+636 DPQPN
-641 GLGWDTPSLPT
+641 GLGWDTPSLPA
-652 ANGDH
+652 ANGDR
-657 ELDAVPTESPE
+657 ELDAVPAESPE
-668 PLCPPERG
+668 PLCPPEQG
-676 SDDGEPQED
+676 DDSGEPQED
-685 AGGHGDSGMDTMPAP
+685 VSGHGDGRTDVMPAP
-700 LGTPTLRG
+700 LGTPAVGG
-708 DVQGDVVEED
+708 DVQGDVIEQPLEED
-718 ASFCE
+718 TSLCE
-723 DGAASGTES
+723 DGVASGSES
-732 PLVALS
+732 PRVALS

-744 TQGVEEALSPA
+744 TQGVEEPLSPA
-755 LGDMDEPDAAS
+755 LGDMDEPRAAS
-766 GDEASSKDLEQG
+766 EDEASSKDVERG
-778 QSLEPAPGEWDAT
+778 QSPERIPGEWDAT
-791 AVSEVSSPVLLDTLH
+791 AASEDSSPELLDTLC
-806 SHTNYG
+806 SHTDPS
-812 FFTAPQDSVGGVAAP
+812 FFNPSQDSAGEVAAP
-827 GVPSA
+827 GVPSP

-851 LHFTASEREVFVG
+851 LHFTASEQEVYVG
-864 IPPAPL
+864 IPPDPL

-883 EDHQHVASMLQG
+883 EDRRQVASMLQG

-903 GSPSQAPAE
+903 GSPSQAPVE
-912 LPCPPCAEDEAVV
+912 LPCPPCAEDEAAA

-945 ALLQPDSAPMQAQE
+945 ASLQLDPAPMQGQE
-959 PPVKESLLLLSEDP
+959 PPSKESLLLLSVDP
-973 NAKVSVEGEHS
+973 NAKVTVEGEHS
-984 LAPPEEAE
+984 LPPPEEVE
-992 EAVKAG
+992 KEGVKAG
-998 FSPMEEEV
+998 SSPVKEEEEVV

-1016 EEEGVVVTGS
+1016 QEEVVVTAAGSSPMEEEEVEVMVAGS
-1026 IPQEEEAVMVP
+1026 IPQEEEEVMVA
-1037 GSSSVE
+1037 GSSPKEEEEEVVMVAGSSPKEEEEEVVMVAGSSPKK
-1043 EEEEAVMVPGS
+1043 EEEEAVMV
-1054 SSEEEEAVTVPG
+1054 A
-1066 SSSVEEEEEAVTVP
+1066 
-1080 GSSPVEEEEEAVT
+1080 GSSPKK
-1093 VPGSSPVEEEEEAVT
+1093 
-1108 VPGSSPVEEEEEAV
+1108 
-1122 TVPGSSPVEE
+1122 
-1132 EEEAVTVPGSSP
+1132 
-1144 VEEEEEAVT
+1144 
-1153 VPGSSPVEEEEEA
+1153 
-1166 VTVPGSSLQEE
+1166 E

-1183 VPGSSLQEEEEEA
+1183 VAGSSPKEEEEEA
-1196 VMVPGS
+1196 GS
-1202 SPVEEE
+1202 SPKEEEE
-1208 EAVMVPGSSPV
+1208 EAGSSPK
-1219 EEEEA
+1219 EEEA

-1229 SIPQEEKEEAVM
+1229 SIPQEEEEAVVI
-1241 VAGSSSTHS
+1241 VAGSSSTPS
-1250 LEDDHKGAEA
+1250 LEDDHEGAEA
-1260 APSPSEAVVVPLEP
+1260 TPSLSAAVLPLEP
-1274 PPRPSSPKD
+1274 PPEPSSPED
-1283 AVPQEPTEAAV
+1283 PMPQEPTEAAV
-1294 PTPEF
+1294 PTPEL
-1299 AVPVEAAEPIPEA
+1299 AVPAEAAEPVPKV
-1312 VAPVPIPLPAPCPP
+1312 VAPVAIPLPAPCPQ

-1337 SSPPPC
+1337 SSPLPR
-1343 LEDASGLSEATRLEE
+1343 LEDTSGLSEATRPEE
-1358 RPPVLPA
+1358 RPSVLPA
-1365 SRKLLEALEPSPQKE
+1365 SRKLLEAPEPSPQKE
-1380 KTRGRKAPAGS
+1380 KPRGRKAPAGS
-1391 KGARGMEAEGGPRRA
+1391 KGARGLEAEGGPRRA

-1417 SSEDELP
+1417 SSEAELP

>member
-1 MPGETEASQGL
+1 MPGETATSQGL
-12 PVEGAPPGDP
+12 QLEGAPPGDP

-59 PSLHPTDPL
+59 PSLLPSDPL

-88 PPRHPELPTARL
+88 PPRHPELPPARL

-194 EDVAVTSIGQEE
+194 EDVAVTSIGQE
-206 EDEEEEDDDES
+206 DEEEEDDDDDEGS
-217 SRQED
+217 GQEE
-222 GSRLPRPHMA
+222 GFRLPHSHMA

-270 GEEEEDEEEEDEEE
+270 GEDEEDEDEEE

-310 FRDDTSASS
+310 FHDDTSASS

-332 YGTEHHALGGPHT
+332 YGTERHALGGPQM
-345 ATTPG
+345 AAATPG

-376 GEHERVFLG
+376 GVSAG
-385 GSPQH
+385 GSAQH
-390 EVALSPSVL
+390 EVALSPSLL
-399 EPARGSEED
+399 EPTDGGEED
-408 VCMEVGMEQRAVQLE
+408 VGMEQRAAPEE
-423 EEVPVET
+423 EEVAMAALAV
-430 HTTEADRE
+430 EADTE
-438 LMDEVPVETL
+438 LMGQAPIEPPST
-448 AMEVNVEPTDEASIK
+448 EVNVEPSDEAS
-463 VLAAGVNVEPVV
+463 VEALAAQISVEPGV
-475 EASIETLTAEVS
+475 EASIEALGAKPVAEASVELTDKAPMEALDVEGDAGETCAEALPAEADVKRVDEALCAEVS
-487 VKAVGET
+487 VG
-494 SVEAPVEGKVELMHR
+494 R
-509 ASIEGPNVE
+509 
-518 DDVEPTDETS
+518 
-528 TKALPTEVD
+528 
-537 VEPVVEVLSA
+537 
-547 ETNVEQMDETLSSSS
+547 MDETLSSSS
-562 SELEE
+562 SEMEE
-567 ASTLEPDTTQEL
+567 APSLEPDTTQEL
-579 DPIPEECPVPEP
+579 DPIPEESPAPQP
-591 PVPTQPALLD
+591 PVPTEPALL
-601 EEMPLE
+601 EEEILLE
-607 EEVPSAA
+607 EEVPLAA
-614 MMEAELEAIASTLQ
+614 VMEAQLEAEAGTLQ
-628 PPCAGDTK
+628 PPCAGETK
-636 DPQPD
+636 DPQPN
-641 GLGWDTPSLPT
+641 GLGWDTPSLPA
-652 ANGDH
+652 ANGDR
-657 ELDAVPTESPE
+657 ELDAVPAESPE
-668 PLCPPERG
+668 PLCPPEQG
-676 SDDGEPQED
+676 DDSGEPQED
-685 AGGHGDSGMDTMPAP
+685 VSGHGDGRTDVMPAP
-700 LGTPTLRG
+700 LGTPAVGG
-708 DVQGDVVEED
+708 DVQGDVIEQPLEED
-718 ASFCE
+718 TSLCE
-723 DGAASGTES
+723 DGVASGSES
-732 PLVALS
+732 PRVALS

-744 TQGVEEALSPA
+744 TQGVEEPLSPA
-755 LGDMDEPDAAS
+755 LGDMDEPRAAS
-766 GDEASSKDLEQG
+766 EDEASSKDVERG
-778 QSLEPAPGEWDAT
+778 QSPERIPGEWDAT
-791 AVSEVSSPVLLDTLH
+791 AASEDSSPELLDTLC
-806 SHTNYG
+806 SHTDPS
-812 FFTAPQDSVGGVAAP
+812 FFNPSQDSAGEVAAP
-827 GVPSA
+827 GVPSP

-851 LHFTASEREVFVG
+851 LHFTASEQEVYVG
-864 IPPAPL
+864 IPPDPL

-883 EDHQHVASMLQG
+883 EDRRQVASMLQG

-903 GSPSQAPAE
+903 GSPSQAPVE
-912 LPCPPCAEDEAVV
+912 LPCPPCAEDEAAA

-945 ALLQPDSAPMQAQE
+945 ASLQLDPAPMQGQE
-959 PPVKESLLLLSEDP
+959 PPSKESLLLLSVDP
-973 NAKVSVEGEHS
+973 NAKVTVEGEHS
-984 LAPPEEAE
+984 LPPPEEVE
-992 EAVKAG
+992 KEGVKAG
-998 FSPMEEEV
+998 SSPVKEEEEVV

-1016 EEEGVVVTGS
+1016 QEEVVVTAAGSSPMEEEEVEVMVAGS
-1026 IPQEEEAVMVP
+1026 IPQEEEEVMVAGSSPKEEEEEVVMVAGSSPKKEEEEAVMVA
-1037 GSSSVE
+1037 GSSPKKEEEEVVMVAGSSPKE
-1043 EEEEAVMVPGS
+1043 EEEEAVMV
-1054 SSEEEEAVTVPG
+1054 A
-1066 SSSVEEEEEAVTVP
+1066 
-1080 GSSPVEEEEEAVT
+1080 GSSPKK
-1093 VPGSSPVEEEEEAVT
+1093 
-1108 VPGSSPVEEEEEAV
+1108 
-1122 TVPGSSPVEE
+1122 
-1132 EEEAVTVPGSSP
+1132 
-1144 VEEEEEAVT
+1144 
-1153 VPGSSPVEEEEEA
+1153 
-1166 VTVPGSSLQEE
+1166 E

-1183 VPGSSLQEEEEEA
+1183 VAGSSPKEEEEEA
-1196 VMVPGS
+1196 GS
-1202 SPVEEE
+1202 SPKEEEE
-1208 EAVMVPGSSPV
+1208 EAGSSPK
-1219 EEEEA
+1219 EEEA

-1229 SIPQEEKEEAVM
+1229 SIPQEEEEAVVI
-1241 VAGSSSTHS
+1241 VAGSSSTPS
-1250 LEDDHKGAEA
+1250 LEDDHEGAEA
-1260 APSPSEAVVVPLEP
+1260 TPSLSAAVLPLEP
-1274 PPRPSSPKD
+1274 PPEPSSPED
-1283 AVPQEPTEAAV
+1283 PMPQEPTEAAV
-1294 PTPEF
+1294 PTPEL
-1299 AVPVEAAEPIPEA
+1299 AVPAEAAEPVPKV
-1312 VAPVPIPLPAPCPP
+1312 VAPVAIPLPAPCPQ

-1337 SSPPPC
+1337 SSPLPR
-1343 LEDASGLSEATRLEE
+1343 LEDTSGLSEATRPEE
-1358 RPPVLPA
+1358 RPSVLPA
-1365 SRKLLEALEPSPQKE
+1365 SRKLLEAPEPSPQKE
-1380 KTRGRKAPAGS
+1380 KPRGRKAPAGS
-1391 KGARGMEAEGGPRRA
+1391 KGARGLEAEGGPRRA

-1417 SSEDELP
+1417 SSEAELP

>member
-1 MPGETEASQGL
+1 MPGETATSQGL
-12 PVEGAPPGDP
+12 QLEGAPPGDP

-59 PSLHPTDPL
+59 PSLLPSDPL

-88 PPRHPELPTARL
+88 PPRHPELPPARL

-194 EDVAVTSIGQEE
+194 EDVAVTSIGQE
-206 EDEEEEDDDES
+206 DEEEEDDDDDEGS
-217 SRQED
+217 GQEE
-222 GSRLPRPHMA
+222 GFRLPHSHMA

-270 GEEEEDEEEEDEEE
+270 GEDEEDEDEEE

-310 FRDDTSASS
+310 FHDDTSASS

-332 YGTEHHALGGPHT
+332 YGTERHALGGPQM
-345 ATTPG
+345 AAATPG

-376 GEHERVFLG
+376 GVSAG
-385 GSPQH
+385 GSAQH
-390 EVALSPSVL
+390 EVALSPSLL
-399 EPARGSEED
+399 EPTDGGEED
-408 VCMEVGMEQRAVQLE
+408 VGMEQRAAPEE
-423 EEVPVET
+423 EEVAMAALAV
-430 HTTEADRE
+430 EADTE
-438 LMDEVPVETL
+438 LMGQAPIEPPST
-448 AMEVNVEPTDEASIK
+448 EVNVEPSDEAS
-463 VLAAGVNVEPVV
+463 VEALAAQISVEPGV
-475 EASIETLTAEVS
+475 EASIEALGAKPVAEASVELTDKAPMEALDVEGDAGETCAEALPAEADVKRVDEALCAEVS
-487 VKAVGET
+487 VG
-494 SVEAPVEGKVELMHR
+494 R
-509 ASIEGPNVE
+509 
-518 DDVEPTDETS
+518 
-528 TKALPTEVD
+528 
-537 VEPVVEVLSA
+537 
-547 ETNVEQMDETLSSSS
+547 MDETLSSSS
-562 SELEE
+562 SEMEE
-567 ASTLEPDTTQEL
+567 APSLEPDTTQEL
-579 DPIPEECPVPEP
+579 DPIPEESPAPQP
-591 PVPTQPALLD
+591 PVPTEPALL
-601 EEMPLE
+601 EEEILLE
-607 EEVPSAA
+607 EEVPLAA
-614 MMEAELEAIASTLQ
+614 VMEAQLEAEAGTLQ
-628 PPCAGDTK
+628 PPCAGETK
-636 DPQPD
+636 DPQPN
-641 GLGWDTPSLPT
+641 GLGWDTPSLPA
-652 ANGDH
+652 ANGDR
-657 ELDAVPTESPE
+657 ELDAVPAESPE
-668 PLCPPERG
+668 PLCPPEQG
-676 SDDGEPQED
+676 DDSGEPQED
-685 AGGHGDSGMDTMPAP
+685 VSGHGDGRTDVMPAP
-700 LGTPTLRG
+700 LGTPAVGG
-708 DVQGDVVEED
+708 DVQGDVIEQPLEED
-718 ASFCE
+718 TSLCE
-723 DGAASGTES
+723 DGVASGSES
-732 PLVALS
+732 PRVALS

-744 TQGVEEALSPA
+744 TQGVEEPLSPA
-755 LGDMDEPDAAS
+755 LGDMDEPRAAS
-766 GDEASSKDLEQG
+766 EDEASSKDVERG
-778 QSLEPAPGEWDAT
+778 QSPERIPGEWDAT
-791 AVSEVSSPVLLDTLH
+791 AASEDSSPELLDTLC
-806 SHTNYG
+806 SHTDPS
-812 FFTAPQDSVGGVAAP
+812 FFNPSQDSAGEVAAP
-827 GVPSA
+827 GVPSP

-851 LHFTASEREVFVG
+851 LHFTASEQEVYVG
-864 IPPAPL
+864 IPPDPL

-883 EDHQHVASMLQG
+883 EDRRQVASMLQG

-903 GSPSQAPAE
+903 GSPSQAPVE
-912 LPCPPCAEDEAVV
+912 LPCPPCAEDEAAA

-945 ALLQPDSAPMQAQE
+945 ASLQLDPAPMQGQE
-959 PPVKESLLLLSEDP
+959 PPSKESLLLLSVDP
-973 NAKVSVEGEHS
+973 NAKVTVEGEHS
-984 LAPPEEAE
+984 LPPPEEVE
-992 EAVKAG
+992 KEGVKAG
-998 FSPMEEEV
+998 SSPVKEEEEVV

-1016 EEEGVVVTGS
+1016 QEEVVVTAAGSSPMEEEEVEVMVAGS
-1026 IPQEEEAVMVP
+1026 IPQEEEEVMVA
-1037 GSSSVE
+1037 GSSPKEEEEEVVMVAGSSPKK
-1043 EEEEAVMVPGS
+1043 EEEEAVMV
-1054 SSEEEEAVTVPG
+1054 A
-1066 SSSVEEEEEAVTVP
+1066 
-1080 GSSPVEEEEEAVT
+1080 GSSPKK
-1093 VPGSSPVEEEEEAVT
+1093 
-1108 VPGSSPVEEEEEAV
+1108 
-1122 TVPGSSPVEE
+1122 
-1132 EEEAVTVPGSSP
+1132 
-1144 VEEEEEAVT
+1144 
-1153 VPGSSPVEEEEEA
+1153 
-1166 VTVPGSSLQEE
+1166 E

-1183 VPGSSLQEEEEEA
+1183 VAGSSPKKEEEEA
-1196 VMVPGS
+1196 VMVAGS
-1202 SPVEEE
+1202 SPKEEEE
-1208 EAVMVPGSSPV
+1208 EAGSSPK
-1219 EEEEA
+1219 EEEEEAGSSPKEEEA

-1229 SIPQEEKEEAVM
+1229 SIPQEEEEAVVI
-1241 VAGSSSTHS
+1241 VAGSSSTPS
-1250 LEDDHKGAEA
+1250 LEDDHEGAEA
-1260 APSPSEAVVVPLEP
+1260 TPSLSAAVLPLEP
-1274 PPRPSSPKD
+1274 PPEPSSPED
-1283 AVPQEPTEAAV
+1283 PMPQEPTEAAV
-1294 PTPEF
+1294 PTPEL
-1299 AVPVEAAEPIPEA
+1299 AVPAEAAEPVPKV
-1312 VAPVPIPLPAPCPP
+1312 VAPVAIPLPAPCPQ

-1337 SSPPPC
+1337 SSPLPR
-1343 LEDASGLSEATRLEE
+1343 LEDTSGLSEATRPEE
-1358 RPPVLPA
+1358 RPSVLPA
-1365 SRKLLEALEPSPQKE
+1365 SRKLLEAPEPSPQKE
-1380 KTRGRKAPAGS
+1380 KPRGRKAPAGS
-1391 KGARGMEAEGGPRRA
+1391 KGARGLEAEGGPRRA

-1417 SSEDELP
+1417 SSEAELP

>member
-1 MPGETEASQGL
+1 MPGETATSQGL
-12 PVEGAPPGDP
+12 QLEGAPPGDP

-59 PSLHPTDPL
+59 PSLLPSDPL

-88 PPRHPELPTARL
+88 PPRHPELPPARL

-194 EDVAVTSIGQEE
+194 EDVAVTSIGQE
-206 EDEEEEDDDES
+206 DEEEEDDDDDEGS
-217 SRQED
+217 GQEE
-222 GSRLPRPHMA
+222 GFRLPHSHMA

-270 GEEEEDEEEEDEEE
+270 GEDEEDEDEEE

-310 FRDDTSASS
+310 FHDDTSASS

-332 YGTEHHALGGPHT
+332 YGTERHALGGPQM
-345 ATTPG
+345 AAATPG

-376 GEHERVFLG
+376 GVSAG
-385 GSPQH
+385 GSAQH
-390 EVALSPSVL
+390 EVALSPSLL
-399 EPARGSEED
+399 EPTDGGEED
-408 VCMEVGMEQRAVQLE
+408 VGMEQRAAPEE
-423 EEVPVET
+423 EEVAMAALAV
-430 HTTEADRE
+430 EADTE
-438 LMDEVPVETL
+438 LMGQAPIEPPST
-448 AMEVNVEPTDEASIK
+448 EVNVEPSDEAS
-463 VLAAGVNVEPVV
+463 VEALAAQISVEPGV
-475 EASIETLTAEVS
+475 EASIEALGAKPVAEASVELTDKAPMEALDVEGDAGETCAEALPAEADVKRVDEALCAEVS
-487 VKAVGET
+487 VG
-494 SVEAPVEGKVELMHR
+494 R
-509 ASIEGPNVE
+509 
-518 DDVEPTDETS
+518 
-528 TKALPTEVD
+528 
-537 VEPVVEVLSA
+537 
-547 ETNVEQMDETLSSSS
+547 MDETLSSSS
-562 SELEE
+562 SEMEE
-567 ASTLEPDTTQEL
+567 APSLEPDTTQEL
-579 DPIPEECPVPEP
+579 DPIPEESPAPQP
-591 PVPTQPALLD
+591 PVPTEPALL
-601 EEMPLE
+601 EEEILLE
-607 EEVPSAA
+607 EEVPLAA
-614 MMEAELEAIASTLQ
+614 VMEAQLEAEAGTLQ
-628 PPCAGDTK
+628 PPCAGETK
-636 DPQPD
+636 DPQPN
-641 GLGWDTPSLPT
+641 GLGWDTPSLPA
-652 ANGDH
+652 ANGDR
-657 ELDAVPTESPE
+657 ELDAVPAESPE
-668 PLCPPERG
+668 PLCPPEQG
-676 SDDGEPQED
+676 DDSGEPQED
-685 AGGHGDSGMDTMPAP
+685 VSGHGDGRTDVMPAP
-700 LGTPTLRG
+700 LGTPAVGG
-708 DVQGDVVEED
+708 DVQGDVIEQPLEED
-718 ASFCE
+718 TSLCE
-723 DGAASGTES
+723 DGVASGSES
-732 PLVALS
+732 PRVALS

-744 TQGVEEALSPA
+744 TQGVEEPLSPA
-755 LGDMDEPDAAS
+755 LGDMDEPRAAS
-766 GDEASSKDLEQG
+766 EDEASSKDVERG
-778 QSLEPAPGEWDAT
+778 QSPERIPGEWDAT
-791 AVSEVSSPVLLDTLH
+791 AASEDSSPELLDTLC
-806 SHTNYG
+806 SHTDPS
-812 FFTAPQDSVGGVAAP
+812 FFNPSQDSAGEVAAP
-827 GVPSA
+827 GVPSP

-851 LHFTASEREVFVG
+851 LHFTASEQEVYVG
-864 IPPAPL
+864 IPPDPL

-883 EDHQHVASMLQG
+883 EDRRQVASMLQG

-903 GSPSQAPAE
+903 GSPSQAPVE
-912 LPCPPCAEDEAVV
+912 LPCPPCAEDEAAA

-945 ALLQPDSAPMQAQE
+945 ASLQLDPAPMQGQE
-959 PPVKESLLLLSEDP
+959 PPSKESLLLLSVDP
-973 NAKVSVEGEHS
+973 NAKVTVEGEHS
-984 LAPPEEAE
+984 LPPPEEVE
-992 EAVKAG
+992 KEGVKAG
-998 FSPMEEEV
+998 SSPVKEEEEVV

-1016 EEEGVVVTGS
+1016 QEEVVVTAAGSSPMEEEEVEVMVAGS
-1026 IPQEEEAVMVP
+1026 IPQEEEEVMVA
-1037 GSSSVE
+1037 GSSPKEEEEEVVMVAGSIPKEEEEEVVMVAGSIPKKE
-1043 EEEEAVMVPGS
+1043 EEEVVMVAGSSPKKEEEEAVMV
-1054 SSEEEEAVTVPG
+1054 A
-1066 SSSVEEEEEAVTVP
+1066 
-1080 GSSPVEEEEEAVT
+1080 GSSPKK
-1093 VPGSSPVEEEEEAVT
+1093 
-1108 VPGSSPVEEEEEAV
+1108 
-1122 TVPGSSPVEE
+1122 
-1132 EEEAVTVPGSSP
+1132 
-1144 VEEEEEAVT
+1144 
-1153 VPGSSPVEEEEEA
+1153 
-1166 VTVPGSSLQEE
+1166 E

-1183 VPGSSLQEEEEEA
+1183 VAGSSPKEEEEEA
-1196 VMVPGS
+1196 GS
-1202 SPVEEE
+1202 SPKEEEE
-1208 EAVMVPGSSPV
+1208 EAGSSPK
-1219 EEEEA
+1219 EEEA

-1229 SIPQEEKEEAVM
+1229 SIPQEEEEAVVI
-1241 VAGSSSTHS
+1241 VAGSSSTPS
-1250 LEDDHKGAEA
+1250 LEDDHEGAEA
-1260 APSPSEAVVVPLEP
+1260 TPSLSAAVLPLEP
-1274 PPRPSSPKD
+1274 PPEPSSPED
-1283 AVPQEPTEAAV
+1283 PMPQEPTEAAV
-1294 PTPEF
+1294 PTPEL
-1299 AVPVEAAEPIPEA
+1299 AVPAEAAEPVPKV
-1312 VAPVPIPLPAPCPP
+1312 VAPVAIPLPAPCPQ

-1337 SSPPPC
+1337 SSPLPR
-1343 LEDASGLSEATRLEE
+1343 LEDTSGLSEATRPEE
-1358 RPPVLPA
+1358 RPSVLPA
-1365 SRKLLEALEPSPQKE
+1365 SRKLLEAPEPSPQKE
-1380 KTRGRKAPAGS
+1380 KPRGRKAPAGS
-1391 KGARGMEAEGGPRRA
+1391 KGARGLEAEGGPRRA

-1417 SSEDELP
+1417 SSEAELP

>member
-1 MPGETEASQGL
+1 MPGETATSQGL
-12 PVEGAPPGDP
+12 QLEGAPPGDP

-59 PSLHPTDPL
+59 PSLLPSDPL

-88 PPRHPELPTARL
+88 PPRHPELPPARL

-194 EDVAVTSIGQEE
+194 EDVAVTSIGQE
-206 EDEEEEDDDES
+206 DEEEEDDDDDEGS
-217 SRQED
+217 GQEE
-222 GSRLPRPHMA
+222 GFRLPHSHMA

-270 GEEEEDEEEEDEEE
+270 GEDEEDEDEEE

-310 FRDDTSASS
+310 FHDDTSASS

-332 YGTEHHALGGPHT
+332 YGTERHALGGPQM
-345 ATTPG
+345 AAATPG

-376 GEHERVFLG
+376 GVSAG
-385 GSPQH
+385 GSAQH
-390 EVALSPSVL
+390 EVALSPSLL
-399 EPARGSEED
+399 EPTDGGEED
-408 VCMEVGMEQRAVQLE
+408 VGMEQRAAPEE
-423 EEVPVET
+423 EEVAMAALAV
-430 HTTEADRE
+430 EADTE
-438 LMDEVPVETL
+438 LMGQAPIEPPST
-448 AMEVNVEPTDEASIK
+448 EVNVEPSDEAS
-463 VLAAGVNVEPVV
+463 VEALAAQISVEPGV
-475 EASIETLTAEVS
+475 EASIEALGAKPVAEASVELTDKAPMEALDVEGDAGETCAEALPAEADVKRVDEALCAEVS
-487 VKAVGET
+487 VG
-494 SVEAPVEGKVELMHR
+494 R
-509 ASIEGPNVE
+509 
-518 DDVEPTDETS
+518 
-528 TKALPTEVD
+528 
-537 VEPVVEVLSA
+537 
-547 ETNVEQMDETLSSSS
+547 MDETLSSSS
-562 SELEE
+562 SEMEE
-567 ASTLEPDTTQEL
+567 APSLEPDTTQEL
-579 DPIPEECPVPEP
+579 DPIPEESPAPQP
-591 PVPTQPALLD
+591 PVPTEPALL
-601 EEMPLE
+601 EEEILLE
-607 EEVPSAA
+607 EEVPLAA
-614 MMEAELEAIASTLQ
+614 VMEAQLEAEAGTLQ
-628 PPCAGDTK
+628 PPCAGETK
-636 DPQPD
+636 DPQPN
-641 GLGWDTPSLPT
+641 GLGWDTPSLPA
-652 ANGDH
+652 ANGDR
-657 ELDAVPTESPE
+657 ELDAVPAESPE
-668 PLCPPERG
+668 PLCPPEQG
-676 SDDGEPQED
+676 DDSGEPQED
-685 AGGHGDSGMDTMPAP
+685 VSGHGDGRTDVMPAP
-700 LGTPTLRG
+700 LGTPAVGG
-708 DVQGDVVEED
+708 DVQGDVIEQPLEED
-718 ASFCE
+718 TSLCE
-723 DGAASGTES
+723 DGVASGSES
-732 PLVALS
+732 PRVALS

-744 TQGVEEALSPA
+744 TQGVEEPLSPA
-755 LGDMDEPDAAS
+755 LGDMDEPRAAS
-766 GDEASSKDLEQG
+766 EDEASSKDVERG
-778 QSLEPAPGEWDAT
+778 QSPERIPGEWDAT
-791 AVSEVSSPVLLDTLH
+791 AASEDSSPELLDTLC
-806 SHTNYG
+806 SHTDPS
-812 FFTAPQDSVGGVAAP
+812 FFNPSQDSAGEVAAP
-827 GVPSA
+827 GVPSP

-851 LHFTASEREVFVG
+851 LHFTASEQEVYVG
-864 IPPAPL
+864 IPPDPL

-883 EDHQHVASMLQG
+883 EDRRQVASMLQG

-903 GSPSQAPAE
+903 GSPSQAPVE
-912 LPCPPCAEDEAVV
+912 LPCPPCAEDEAAA

-945 ALLQPDSAPMQAQE
+945 ASLQLDPAPMQGQE
-959 PPVKESLLLLSEDP
+959 PPSKESLLLLSVDP
-973 NAKVSVEGEHS
+973 NAKVTVEGEHS
-984 LAPPEEAE
+984 LPPPEEVE
-992 EAVKAG
+992 KEGVKAG
-998 FSPMEEEV
+998 SSPVKEEEEVV

-1016 EEEGVVVTGS
+1016 QEEVVVTAAGSSPMEEEEVEVMVAGS
-1026 IPQEEEAVMVP
+1026 IPQEEEEVMVA
-1037 GSSSVE
+1037 GSSPKEEEEEVVMVAGSIPKK
-1043 EEEEAVMVPGS
+1043 EEEEAVMV
-1054 SSEEEEAVTVPG
+1054 A
-1066 SSSVEEEEEAVTVP
+1066 
-1080 GSSPVEEEEEAVT
+1080 GSSPKK
-1093 VPGSSPVEEEEEAVT
+1093 
-1108 VPGSSPVEEEEEAV
+1108 
-1122 TVPGSSPVEE
+1122 
-1132 EEEAVTVPGSSP
+1132 
-1144 VEEEEEAVT
+1144 
-1153 VPGSSPVEEEEEA
+1153 
-1166 VTVPGSSLQEE
+1166 E

-1183 VPGSSLQEEEEEA
+1183 VAGSSPKEEEEEA
-1196 VMVPGS
+1196 GS
-1202 SPVEEE
+1202 SPKEEEE
-1208 EAVMVPGSSPV
+1208 EAGSSPK
-1219 EEEEA
+1219 EEEA

-1229 SIPQEEKEEAVM
+1229 SIPQEEEEAVVI
-1241 VAGSSSTHS
+1241 VAGSSSTPS
-1250 LEDDHKGAEA
+1250 LEDDHEGAEA
-1260 APSPSEAVVVPLEP
+1260 TPSLSAAVLPLEP
-1274 PPRPSSPKD
+1274 PPEPSSPED
-1283 AVPQEPTEAAV
+1283 PMPQEPTEAAV
-1294 PTPEF
+1294 PTPEL
-1299 AVPVEAAEPIPEA
+1299 AVPAEAAEPVPKV
-1312 VAPVPIPLPAPCPP
+1312 VAPVAIPLPAPCPQ

-1337 SSPPPC
+1337 SSPLPR
-1343 LEDASGLSEATRLEE
+1343 LEDTSGLSEATRPEE
-1358 RPPVLPA
+1358 RPSVLPA
-1365 SRKLLEALEPSPQKE
+1365 SRKLLEAPEPSPQKE
-1380 KTRGRKAPAGS
+1380 KPRGRKAPAGS
-1391 KGARGMEAEGGPRRA
+1391 KGARGLEAEGGPRRA

-1417 SSEDELP
+1417 SSEAELP

>member
-1 MPGETEASQGL
+1 MPGETATSQGL
-12 PVEGAPPGDP
+12 QLEGAPPGDP

-59 PSLHPTDPL
+59 SLLPSDPL

-88 PPRHPELPTARL
+88 PPRHPELPPARL

-206 EDEEEEDDDES
+206 EDEEEDDDDDEGS
-217 SRQED
+217 GQEE
-222 GSRLPRPHMA
+222 GFRLPHSHMA

-270 GEEEEDEEEEDEEE
+270 GEDEEDEDEEE

-310 FRDDTSASS
+310 FHDDTSASS

-332 YGTEHHALGGPHT
+332 YGTERHALGGPQM
-345 ATTPG
+345 AAATPG

-376 GEHERVFLG
+376 GVSAG
-385 GSPQH
+385 GSAQH
-390 EVALSPSVL
+390 EGALSPSLL
-399 EPARGSEED
+399 EPTDGSEED
-408 VCMEVGMEQRAVQLE
+408 VGMGQRAAPEE
-423 EEVPVET
+423 EEVAMAALAV
-430 HTTEADRE
+430 EADTE
-438 LMDEVPVETL
+438 LTGQAPIEPL
-448 AMEVNVEPTDEASIK
+448 SPEVNVEPSDEASVK
-463 VLAAGVNVEPVV
+463 ALAAQVSVEPGV
-475 EASIETLTAEVS
+475 EASIEALGAKPVAEAS
-487 VKAVGET
+487 
-494 SVEAPVEGKVELMHR
+494 VELMDE
-509 ASIEGPNVE
+509 APMEAL
-518 DDVEPTDETS
+518 DVEGDAGETCAE
-528 TKALPTEVD
+528 ALPAEAD
-537 VEPVVEVLSA
+537 VERVDEALCAEV
-547 ETNVEQMDETLSSSS
+547 NVGRMDEALSSSS
-562 SELEE
+562 SEMEE
-567 ASTLEPDTTQEL
+567 APSLEPDTTQEL
-579 DPIPEECPVPEP
+579 DPIPEECPAPQP
-591 PVPTQPALLD
+591 PVPTEPALL
-601 EEMPLE
+601 EEEILLE

-614 MMEAELEAIASTLQ
+614 VMEAQLEAEAGTLQ
-628 PPCAGDTK
+628 PPCAGETK
-636 DPQPD
+636 DPQPN
-641 GLGWDTPSLPT
+641 GLGWDTPSLPA
-652 ANGDH
+652 ANGDR
-657 ELDAVPTESPE
+657 ELDAVPAESPE
-668 PLCPPERG
+668 PLCPPEQG
-676 SDDGEPQED
+676 DDSGEPQED
-685 AGGHGDSGMDTMPAP
+685 VSGHGDGRTDVVPAP
-700 LGTPTLRG
+700 LGTPALGG
-708 DVQGDVVEED
+708 DVQGDVIEQPLED
-718 ASFCE
+718 TSPCE
-723 DGAASGTES
+723 DGVASGSES
-732 PLVALS
+732 PRVALS

-744 TQGVEEALSPA
+744 TQGAEEPLSPA
-755 LGDMDEPDAAS
+755 LGGMDEPRAAS
-766 GDEASSKDLEQG
+766 EDEASSKDVERG
-778 QSLEPAPGEWDAT
+778 QSPERIPGEWDAT
-791 AVSEVSSPVLLDTLH
+791 AASEDSSPELLDALC
-806 SHTNYG
+806 SHTDPS
-812 FFTAPQDSVGGVAAP
+812 FFNPPQDSAGEVAAP
-827 GVPSA
+827 GVPSP

-851 LHFTASEREVFVG
+851 LHFTASEQEVYVG
-864 IPPAPL
+864 IPPDPL

-883 EDHQHVASMLQG
+883 EDRRQVASMLQG

-903 GSPSQAPAE
+903 GSPSQAPVE
-912 LPCPPCAEDEAVV
+912 LPCPPCAEDEAAA

-945 ALLQPDSAPMQAQE
+945 ASLQLDPAPMQGQE
-959 PPVKESLLLLSEDP
+959 PPSKESLLLLSVDP
-973 NAKVSVEGEHS
+973 NAKVTVEGEHS
-984 LAPPEEAE
+984 LPPPEEVE
-992 EAVKAG
+992 KEGVKAG
-998 FSPMEEEV
+998 SSPVKEEEEV
-1006 VVAGSILQEE
+1006 VVVAGSIPQEEEVIMVAGSILQEE
-1016 EEEGVVVTGS
+1016 EEEVVVTAAGFSPMEEEEGEAMVAGS
-1026 IPQEEEAVMVP
+1026 IPQEEEEEVVMVA
-1037 GSSSVE
+1037 GSSPKKE
-1043 EEEEAVMVPGS
+1043 EEEVVMVAGS
-1054 SSEEEEAVTVPG
+1054 SPKREEEDLVMVAGSIPQEEEEVMVAG
-1066 SSSVEEEEEAVTVP
+1066 SIP
-1080 GSSPVEEEEEAVT
+1080 
-1093 VPGSSPVEEEEEAVT
+1093 
-1108 VPGSSPVEEEEEAV
+1108 
-1122 TVPGSSPVEE
+1122 
-1132 EEEAVTVPGSSP
+1132 
-1144 VEEEEEAVT
+1144 
-1153 VPGSSPVEEEEEA
+1153 
-1166 VTVPGSSLQEE
+1166 QEE
-1177 EEEAVM
+1177 EEEA
-1183 VPGSSLQEEEEEA
+1183 
-1196 VMVPGS
+1196 GS
-1202 SPVEEE
+1202 SPK
-1208 EAVMVPGSSPV
+1208 
-1219 EEEEA
+1219 EEEA

-1229 SIPQEEKEEAVM
+1229 SIPQEEEEAVVI
-1241 VAGSSSTHS
+1241 VAGSSSTPS
-1250 LEDDHKGAEA
+1250 LEDEGTEA
-1260 APSPSEAVVVPLEP
+1260 TPSLSAAVLPLEP
-1274 PPRPSSPKD
+1274 PPEPSSPED
-1283 AVPQEPTEAAV
+1283 PVPQEPTEAAV
-1294 PTPEF
+1294 PTPEL
-1299 AVPVEAAEPIPEA
+1299 AVPAEAAEPVPKV
-1312 VAPVPIPLPAPCPP
+1312 VAPVAIPLPAPCPQ

-1337 SSPPPC
+1337 SSPLPR
-1343 LEDASGLSEATRLEE
+1343 LEDTSGLSEATRPEE
-1358 RPPVLPA
+1358 RLSVLPA
-1365 SRKLLEALEPSPQKE
+1365 SRKLLEAPEPSPQKE
-1380 KTRGRKAPAGS
+1380 KPRGRKAPAGS
-1391 KGARGMEAEGGPRRA
+1391 KGARGLEAEGGPRRA

-1417 SSEDELP
+1417 SSEAELP

>member
-1 MPGETEASQGL
+1 MPGETATSQGL
-12 PVEGAPPGDP
+12 QLEGAPPGDP

-59 PSLHPTDPL
+59 PSLLPSDPL

-88 PPRHPELPTARL
+88 PPRHPELPPARL

-194 EDVAVTSIGQEE
+194 EDVAVTSIGQE
-206 EDEEEEDDDES
+206 DEEEEDDDDDEGS
-217 SRQED
+217 GQEE
-222 GSRLPRPHMA
+222 GFRLPHSHMA

-270 GEEEEDEEEEDEEE
+270 GEDEEDEDEEE

-310 FRDDTSASS
+310 FHDDTSASS

-332 YGTEHHALGGPHT
+332 YGTERHALGGPQM
-345 ATTPG
+345 AAATPG

-376 GEHERVFLG
+376 GVSAG
-385 GSPQH
+385 GSAQH
-390 EVALSPSVL
+390 EVALSPSLL
-399 EPARGSEED
+399 EPTDGGEED
-408 VCMEVGMEQRAVQLE
+408 VGMEQRAAPEE
-423 EEVPVET
+423 EEVAMAALAV
-430 HTTEADRE
+430 EADTE
-438 LMDEVPVETL
+438 LMGQAPIEPPST
-448 AMEVNVEPTDEASIK
+448 EVNVEPSDEAS
-463 VLAAGVNVEPVV
+463 VEALAAQISVEPGV
-475 EASIETLTAEVS
+475 EASIEALGAKPVAEASVELTDKAPMEALDVEGDAGETCAEALPAEADVKRVDEALCAEVS
-487 VKAVGET
+487 VG
-494 SVEAPVEGKVELMHR
+494 R
-509 ASIEGPNVE
+509 
-518 DDVEPTDETS
+518 
-528 TKALPTEVD
+528 
-537 VEPVVEVLSA
+537 
-547 ETNVEQMDETLSSSS
+547 MDETLSSSS
-562 SELEE
+562 SEMEE
-567 ASTLEPDTTQEL
+567 APSLEPDTTQEL
-579 DPIPEECPVPEP
+579 DPIPEESPAPQP
-591 PVPTQPALLD
+591 PVPTEPALL
-601 EEMPLE
+601 EEEILLE
-607 EEVPSAA
+607 EEVPLAA
-614 MMEAELEAIASTLQ
+614 VMEAQLEAEAGTLQ
-628 PPCAGDTK
+628 PPCAGETK
-636 DPQPD
+636 DPQPN
-641 GLGWDTPSLPT
+641 GLGWDTPSLPA
-652 ANGDH
+652 ANGDR
-657 ELDAVPTESPE
+657 ELDAVPAESPE
-668 PLCPPERG
+668 PLCPPEQG
-676 SDDGEPQED
+676 DDSGEPQED
-685 AGGHGDSGMDTMPAP
+685 VSGHGDGRTDVMPAP
-700 LGTPTLRG
+700 LGTPAVGG
-708 DVQGDVVEED
+708 DVQGDVIEQPLEED
-718 ASFCE
+718 TSLCE
-723 DGAASGTES
+723 DGVASGSES
-732 PLVALS
+732 PRVALS

-744 TQGVEEALSPA
+744 TQGVEEPLSPA
-755 LGDMDEPDAAS
+755 LGDMDEPRAAS
-766 GDEASSKDLEQG
+766 EDEASSKDVERG
-778 QSLEPAPGEWDAT
+778 QSPERIPGEWDAT
-791 AVSEVSSPVLLDTLH
+791 AASEDSSPELLDTLC
-806 SHTNYG
+806 SHTDPS
-812 FFTAPQDSVGGVAAP
+812 FFNPSQDSAGEVAAP
-827 GVPSA
+827 GVPSP

-851 LHFTASEREVFVG
+851 LHFTASEQEVYVG
-864 IPPAPL
+864 IPPDPL

-883 EDHQHVASMLQG
+883 EDRRQVASMLQG

-903 GSPSQAPAE
+903 GSPSQAPVE
-912 LPCPPCAEDEAVV
+912 LPCPPCAEDEAAA

-945 ALLQPDSAPMQAQE
+945 ASLQLDPAPMQGQE
-959 PPVKESLLLLSEDP
+959 PPSKESLLLLSVDP
-973 NAKVSVEGEHS
+973 NAKVTVEGEHS
-984 LAPPEEAE
+984 LPPPEEVE
-992 EAVKAG
+992 KEGVKAG
-998 FSPMEEEV
+998 SSPVKEEEEVV

-1016 EEEGVVVTGS
+1016 QEEVVVTAAGSSPMEEEEVEVMVAGS
-1026 IPQEEEAVMVP
+1026 IPQEEEEVMVAGSSPKEEEEEVVMVAGSSPKKEEEEAVMVA
-1037 GSSSVE
+1037 GSSPKKEEEEVVMVAGSSPKE
-1043 EEEEAVMVPGS
+1043 EEEEAVMVAGS
-1054 SSEEEEAVTVPG
+1054 SPK
-1066 SSSVEEEEEAVTVP
+1066 EEEEEA
-1080 GSSPVEEEEEAVT
+1080 GSSPKEEEEEA
-1093 VPGSSPVEEEEEAVT
+1093 GSSPK
-1108 VPGSSPVEEEEEAV
+1108 
-1122 TVPGSSPVEE
+1122 
-1132 EEEAVTVPGSSP
+1132 
-1144 VEEEEEAVT
+1144 
-1153 VPGSSPVEEEEEA
+1153 
-1166 VTVPGSSLQEE
+1166 
-1177 EEEAVM
+1177 
-1183 VPGSSLQEEEEEA
+1183 
-1196 VMVPGS
+1196 
-1202 SPVEEE
+1202 
-1208 EAVMVPGSSPV
+1208 
-1219 EEEEA
+1219 EEEA

-1229 SIPQEEKEEAVM
+1229 SIPQEEEEAVVI
-1241 VAGSSSTHS
+1241 VAGSSSTPS
-1250 LEDDHKGAEA
+1250 LEDDHEGAEA
-1260 APSPSEAVVVPLEP
+1260 TPSLSAAVLPLEP
-1274 PPRPSSPKD
+1274 PPEPSSPED
-1283 AVPQEPTEAAV
+1283 PMPQEPTEAAV
-1294 PTPEF
+1294 PTPEL
-1299 AVPVEAAEPIPEA
+1299 AVPAEAAEPVPKV
-1312 VAPVPIPLPAPCPP
+1312 VAPVAIPLPAPCPQ

-1337 SSPPPC
+1337 SSPLPR
-1343 LEDASGLSEATRLEE
+1343 LEDTSGLSEATRPEE
-1358 RPPVLPA
+1358 RPSVLPA
-1365 SRKLLEALEPSPQKE
+1365 SRKLLEAPEPSPQKE
-1380 KTRGRKAPAGS
+1380 KPRGRKAPAGS
-1391 KGARGMEAEGGPRRA
+1391 KGARGLEAEGGPRRA

-1417 SSEDELP
+1417 SSEAELP